1 MNLYSND
8 VPAGIVTEA
17 VQTGY
22 DAADSAICEGGVI
35 MHPVSCCDV
44 VRVSRKLLTALVGS
58 QFPSCAMLPTT
69 KMFYPFIKFLRKTQE
84 ILSTHLA
91 ECSCGRLSEIYDDIA
106 RAAAVPGTGAQGPCV
121 DGNRIAS

>member
-1 MNLYSND
+1 
-8 VPAGIVTEA
+8 
-17 VQTGY
+17 
-22 DAADSAICEGGVI
+22 